1 MKVEQALRLEEWER
15 AKHARDFQ
23 QSDGLHPMTDGWA
36 KYHPDQRRV
45 PVRNPE
51 GRIVMLT
58 PGQHTLMVAV
68 RQLEGRKVSAT
79 IIAASLGVAT
89 STVTRGLVIL
99 AMLKLVAYDVET
111 GRNGGFTFLSMAWAD
126 LKRRSRTAL
135 ERVRHWQDQ
144 AHSRFERRLERSG
157 WFVAGLNFASREDMD
172 ATFSE
177 AT

>member
-1 MKVEQALRLEEWER
+1 MKVERALRLEERER
-15 AKHARDFQ
+15 VRHARDFQ

-51 GRIVMLT
+51 GRVVMLT
-58 PGQHTLMVAV
+58 PAQHMLMIAV
-68 RQLEGRKVSAT
+68 RPMEGRKVSAT
-79 IIAASLGVAT
+79 MIAASLGVAT

-99 AMLKLVAYDVET
+99 AALKLVAYDVET
-111 GRNGGFTFLSMAWAD
+111 GRGGGFTFLAMAWAD
-126 LKRRSRTAL
+126 LKRRSRTAWAKVH
-135 ERVRHWQDQ
+135 EWGEK
-144 AHSRFERRLERSG
+144 AHSRFERKLERSG
-157 WFVAGLNFASREDMD
+157 WYTAGLNFASSLYMD